1 VFETGDEQ
9 FLKFAKQGESDKN
22 SRIEFPSR
30 SGPITV
36 PVVVVFTQFDKLVSR
51 MEENL
56 TDEEM
61 DMSDED
67 IDKLCLRKADAEFET
82 LCLEP
87 LRKVAPQLEYAK
99 TSGLTDHIQRV
110 SSPYLTFI
118 IYPVKD
124 AYRCSLANLIE
135 RTQALVEHQV
145 EGDVWIVSAMAQ
157 RANAQ
162 TKIDSSIR

>member
-1 VFETGDEQ
+1 
-9 FLKFAKQGESDKN
+9 
-22 SRIEFPSR
+22 
-30 SGPITV
+30 
-36 PVVVVFTQFDKLVSR
+36 

-56 TDEEM
+56 TDKEM

-67 IDKLCLRKADAEFET
+67 IDKLCLQKADAEFET

-99 TSGLTDHIQRV
+99 TSGLANHIPRV

-118 IYPVKD
+118 TYAVKD
-124 AYRCSLANLIE
+124 AYRSTLANLIE

-157 RANAQ
+157 RASAQ
-162 TKIDSSIR
+162 TKIDSSIQ

>member
-1 VFETGDEQ
+1 MFETGDEQ
-9 FLKFAKQGESDKN
+9 FLKFAQQGESYKG
-22 SRIEFPSR
+22 SRIELLSR
-30 SGPITV
+30 SRPVTV
-36 PVVVVFTQFDKLVSR
+36 PIVVVFTQFDRLVTR

-56 TDEEM
+56 TGEEM
-61 DMSDED
+61 DMSDD

-99 TSGLTDHIQRV
+99 ISGLTDHIPRV

-118 IYPVKD
+118 TYPVND

-157 RANAQ
+157 RAHAQ